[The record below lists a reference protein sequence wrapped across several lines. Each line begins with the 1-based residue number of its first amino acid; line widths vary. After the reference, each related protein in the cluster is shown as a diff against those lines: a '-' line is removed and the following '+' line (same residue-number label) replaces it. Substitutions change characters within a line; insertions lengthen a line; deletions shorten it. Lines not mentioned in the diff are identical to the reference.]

1 MPEEFSVDP
10 ESLLRASARFSLES
24 VELDAALARLR
35 ESLSALGDV
44 CGDDEQGHTFG
55 AAYKPNVA
63 KLDKAMA
70 NLVEG
75 LGGIGDA
82 FDVMA
87 TNYLGGDSA
96 SQVRSR

>member
-35 ESLSALGDV
+35 QSLSALGDV